1 MNTSETITYPA
12 RLQGMR
18 IAPQATGH
26 GAGPLERL
34 VGGDEP
40 DAGLIPAGSVKA
52 SGTSPRVNLEPI
64 DVYAR
69 HDRSRPQG

>member
-1 MNTSETITYPA
+1 MNTSETIPDPA
-12 RLQGMR
+12 RLQGIR

-26 GAGPLERL
+26 GAGPRERL

-52 SGTSPRVNLEPI
+52 FGTSPRVNLEPT